1 MTAPDPPW
9 LAAKLLSVA
18 IDADDRDALLGDLLE
33 EHASRASASPLLAAR
48 WYWSQAIRSL
58 PIVIGHRARR
68 RRWLSTIG
76 IAIAAYPV
84 VGGLNAAGMAAV
96 RWFLDGQ
103 ASPNHIASALVGLTA
118 ICAGAHLASKVRP
131 SAGEIVGGLVMLVAV
146 LMLLFPVDASPAWY
160 QLIFLVL
167 GPLAAHL
174 GSATATRIV
183 ATPGQRWR

>member
-18 IDADDRDALLGDLLE
+18 IDADDRDTLLGDLLE
-33 EHASRASASPLLAAR
+33 EHASRACVSPPSAAR

-58 PIVIGHRARR
+58 PILLGRRAGRR
-68 RRWLSTIG
+68 QWISTIG

-96 RWFLDGQ
+96 QWCLDGQ
-103 ASPNHIASALVGLTA
+103 APPNHIASALVGLAA
-118 ICAGAHLASKVRP
+118 ISGGAHLASRIRP
-131 SAGEIVGGLVMLVAV
+131 SAGELVGGLVMLAAV
-146 LMLLFPVDASPAWY
+146 LMLLFPIDASPAWY

-183 ATPGQRWR
+183 ATPGQQ